1 MSLGRLQIKNISPA
15 GEQPPTYEIIH
26 ENYDGG
32 EFVGSVQGDHLGR
45 FLHETLRMDD
55 AFVERLLDELYLK
68 GKTVVPDVSLS
79 DTELAA
85 SGLQPLP
92 EDR

>member
-15 GEQPPTYEIIH
+15 GEKPVAYELIH
-26 ENYDGG
+26 ENATGE
-32 EFVGSVQGDHLGR
+32 EFVGSVQADHLGK
-45 FLHETLRMDD
+45 FLHETLRMDSE
-55 AFVERLLDELYLK
+55 FVERLLDEVYLH
-68 GKTVVPDVSLS
+68 GRTVVPDVSLS

-85 SGLQPLP
+85 SGLKRLP

>member
-15 GEQPPTYEIIH
+15 GERPATYELIH

-32 EFVGSVQGDHLGR
+32 EFVGSVQADHLGK
-45 FLHETLRMDD
+45 FLHETLHMD
-55 AFVERLLDELYLK
+55 ASFVERLLDEIYLN
-68 GKTVVPDVSLS
+68 GRAVIPDVSLS
-79 DTELAA
+79 DFELSA
-85 SGLQPLP
+85 SGLKPLP